1 MALPVHTTESPDQP
15 GYDGPELP
23 GIAQINDYWL
33 DGDHHEPA
41 DRELADKF
49 AVVAPHIPY
58 LVRTQ
63 RALLGRIVRHL
74 TELGITQFLDLG
86 SGIPTC
92 GHVHELAPSASVV
105 YVDNDPR
112 VVAVARDVL
121 AGTGNAVLLD
131 EDLRE
136 PDRVLAAAA
145 ETGLLDPAR
154 PLGVLM
160 IEALVHLRDAEQPAD
175 LVARYVDAVSSGS
188 CVAISHCAQNDRLV
202 EAFELFERMMLG
214 SRPAVNLRPREV
226 LAGYFT
232 GLDLIEPGVVPI
244 TLWHPDSEDEVDRN
258 PDQVL
263 MHVGVGR
270 KP

>member
-136 PDRVLAAAA
+136 PDRVLA
-145 ETGLLDPAR
+145 R
-154 PLGVLM
+154 
-160 IEALVHLRDAEQPAD
+160 
-175 LVARYVDAVSSGS
+175 
-188 CVAISHCAQNDRLV
+188 
-202 EAFELFERMMLG
+202 
-214 SRPAVNLRPREV
+214 RPR
-226 LAGYFT
+226 
-232 GLDLIEPGVVPI
+232 PGCS
-244 TLWHPDSEDEVDRN
+244 TRR
-258 PDQVL
+258 
-263 MHVGVGR
+263 GR
-270 KP
+270 WVC